1 MPLAAAALTAAGV
14 LGFGLRADDP
24 LASPLTPA
32 AGVAIGLL
40 WVRGMRLW
48 PATAV
53 GVGLAELVLG
63 SPTWIAALDGRR
75 DGGRGGGGRRRFWRS

>member
-1 MPLAAAALTAAGV
+1 MTIRYRMVELALAAAALTAAGV

-40 WVRGMRLW
+40 WVRGTRL
-48 PATAV
+48 
-53 GVGLAELVLG
+53 
-63 SPTWIAALDGRR
+63 
-75 DGGRGGGGRRRFWRS
+75 

>member
-1 MPLAAAALTAAGV
+1 MTIRYRMAELALAAAALTAAGV

-48 PATAV
+48 PAAAL
-53 GVGLAELVLG
+53 GVGLAELVSDRRPG
-63 SPTWIAALDGRR
+63 SPRWTA
-75 DGGRGGGGRRRFWRS
+75 